1 MHALHPCQGFVLFL
15 HCFKNR
21 SFCCNNMI
29 DKDLE
34 IIFFFFLG
42 GGNLT
47 CKCKFLI
54 ESIFFSKFLLQ
65 IMEETNTQIA
75 WPSKLKIGAKSKKG
89 KSYEME
95 KSVVVIMQT
104 VEYLQVSW
112 GLKSTFILITVV
124 PKYLLHSSIWE
135 RLS

>member
-1 MHALHPCQGFVLFL
+1 MHALHPRQGFVLFL
-15 HCFKNR
+15 HCFKKR
-21 SFCCNNMI
+21 SFCCNNVM
-29 DKDLE
+29 DKDLK
-34 IIFFFFLG
+34 IIFFLNG
-42 GGNLT
+42 EKNLT

-89 KSYEME
+89 KSCEME
-95 KSVVVIMQT
+95 KLVVVIMQT
-104 VEYLQVSW
+104 VEYLQVSR
-112 GLKSTFILITVV
+112 GLKSTFILIIVV

>member
-1 MHALHPCQGFVLFL
+1 
-15 HCFKNR
+15 
-21 SFCCNNMI
+21 
-29 DKDLE
+29 
-34 IIFFFFLG
+34 
-42 GGNLT
+42 
-47 CKCKFLI
+47 
-54 ESIFFSKFLLQ
+54 
-65 IMEETNTQIA
+65 MEETNNQIA

-112 GLKSTFILITVV
+112 GLKSTFILITIV